1 MPTYEYRCRQC
12 AHELE
17 AVQSF
22 NDEPLTTCPVCG
34 GSLRKKFGAP
44 GIAFK
49 GSGFY
54 KTDSR
59 SGNGSS
65 KTSKTSESTSSAT
78 KAGGTSGE
86 GSKPS
91 APSDASSSS
100 SSSSSASSSTTSD

>member
-22 NDEPLTTCPVCG
+22 TDEPLTTCPVCG

-65 KTSKTSESTSSAT
+65 KTADPSSAP
-78 KAGGTSGE
+78 KAGGSSGE
-86 GSKPS
+86 GSKSKSPGDS
-91 APSDASSSS
+91 TSSSS
-100 SSSSSASSSTTSD
+100 SSPATSASSSSAGD